1 MAGNVEELGRLRG
14 ANELVFDKAA
24 MTHRPSLEVR
34 GVTPAGR
41 QAGDDAGIDAGTEQH
56 TDRYVRHEMTRDCT
70 LDYLPNE
77 SLATFLIA
85 GFVRPP
91 APFRAHT
98 AVLYAHVRSGL
109 DAPRSPYGGPRG
121 RDESP
126 LEQGD
131 ERLIAHVSWNLSV
144 TQQRRERRSETHSPG
159 VLRNDQRFD
168 AQPVANQVEL
178 ARTRIP

>member
-1 MAGNVEELGRLRG
+1 MAGNPEELGRLRG
-14 ANELVFDKAA
+14 AGELVFDKTA

-70 LDYLPNE
+70 LDGLPNE
-77 SLATFLIA
+77 SLATFLIS

-91 APFRAHT
+91 ASLRAH
-98 AVLYAHVRSGL
+98 APIFHAHVRSGF
-109 DAPRSPYGGPRG
+109 DSPRGPHGRPRG

-144 TQQRRERRSETHSPG
+144 TQQRGERRSEAHSPC

-168 AQPVANQVEL
+168 SEPVANEVEL